1 MIHPPH
7 TRGESDPN
15 PQLAYEIIIAT
26 YSEACRPRS
35 IVNHP
40 EEMRWPYREK
50 GRSNYCQLDYELSI
64 AIYLV
69 GAGHL
74 FTVHHRNA
82 LAIQRK
88 TAF

>member
-1 MIHPPH
+1 
-7 TRGESDPN
+7 
-15 PQLAYEIIIAT
+15 
-26 YSEACRPRS
+26 
-35 IVNHP
+35 
-40 EEMRWPYREK
+40 MRWPNREK
-50 GRSNYCQLDYELSI
+50 RRSNYCQLDYELSI

-82 LAIQRK
+82 LAIQNKRRSNYCQLDYELSIAIYLVGAGHLFTVYHRNALAIQRK